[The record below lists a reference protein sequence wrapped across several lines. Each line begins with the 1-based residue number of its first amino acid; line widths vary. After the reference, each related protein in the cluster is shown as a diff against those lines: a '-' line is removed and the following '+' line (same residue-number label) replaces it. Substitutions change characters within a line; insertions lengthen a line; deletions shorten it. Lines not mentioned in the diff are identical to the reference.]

1 MGVKS
6 HSTGRRRV
14 FAGATA
20 AILLGAWV
28 GVGLGAAER
37 SDAASSPAESAA
49 ASPDQPSGAV
59 EGAGTPPEL
68 AARVDRLITELGDP
82 DYAVRRAA
90 QEALK
95 TLPIEAGR
103 RLLAHYRRTDDAEV
117 RMRIEL
123 YAEHFFR
130 EHVLP
135 KHLPPPPGFLGVQ
148 LQPGVGPTGRAAA
161 RIARVLPG
169 TAADQAGLRANDLIV
184 GFRGRPLP
192 ADDPVRT
199 LIEGIREVRAGEAVQ
214 FTIQRGEAM
223 FEPRITLGRRGP
235 DLQEPERREQ
245 LEQFRESLHER
256 WWREAFLTG
265 RLTLPPET
273 PDPGRNGQAAS
284 SGGDAESSDA
294 TPSD

>member
-6 HSTGRRRV
+6 HSTGRRRG

-90 QEALK
+90 QEELK
-95 TLPIEAGR
+95 ALPIEAGR

-199 LIEGIREVRAGEAVQ
+199 LIEGIRELRAGEAAQ
-214 FTIQRGEAM
+214 FTIQRGEAV

-235 DLQEPERREQ
+235 DLQEPEQREQ
-245 LEQFRESLHER
+245 LEQFRAALRER

-265 RLTLPPET
+265 RLTLPPEA
-273 PDPGRNGQAAS
+273 PASEMNGQRAS
-284 SGGDAESSDA
+284 SGGDADSSDA